1 MTMNED
7 VIFLYE
13 IFSSYQRTLQS
24 DVKKKLI
31 SKASYET
38 KLNKMRNFRDNFVH
52 QLKK

>member
-1 MTMNED
+1 MNED
-7 VIFLYE
+7 VIFLYV

-38 KLNKMRNFRDNFVH
+38 TLNKMHNFRDNFVH
-52 QLKK
+52 QLKN

>member
-1 MTMNED
+1 MNND
-7 VIFLYE
+7 VFFLYE

-31 SKASYET
+31 SKTSYEN
-38 KLNKMRNFRDNFVH
+38 KLNKMRNFRDNLVI

>member
-1 MTMNED
+1 MNED

-13 IFSSYQRTLQS
+13 IFSSYQRTLQA

-31 SKASYET
+31 TKASYEN

-52 QLKK
+52 QLKN

>member
-31 SKASYET
+31 TKASYEN

-52 QLKK
+52 QLKN